1 MAQGLELNMHQS
13 HGLVVF
19 FGGALGPD
27 HEAQA
32 VLPGVVPVCGEDST
46 PTWGDLGPFNWM
58 LGVRFVILHT
68 RGLAVALRPQS
79 FDDARSRVARIFE
92 DGSQAG
98 PT

>member
-1 MAQGLELNMHQS
+1 MAQGLGLNMHQS

-46 PTWGDLGPFNWM
+46 QPGEIWGLSIGCSGF
-58 LGVRFVILHT
+58 
-68 RGLAVALRPQS
+68 AL
-79 FDDARSRVARIFE
+79 
-92 DGSQAG
+92 
-98 PT
+98 